1 MPGDIYPAHVLWR
14 LYLICYAPS
23 INHFLCCV
31 PVHNCSEYTRETA
44 LCVPREGAAQLHVH
58 TELLHVPVTGH
69 AVATISS
76 HCPSFRP
83 FSLASWCSLSFLE
96 ACCATGS
103 RVGYAHLPTTL
114 SPCAAPIPP
123 NLPFT
128 QDFPKTAPPSA
139 QVPRPCR
146 TNQSPLETSAM
157 PWPRVL
163 QPLPL
168 SAWGTLVVPTPPA
181 THRSSH

>member
-44 LCVPREGAAQLHVH
+44 PCVPREGAAQLHVH

-83 FSLASWCSLSFLE
+83 FSLASWCSLFFLE

-114 SPCAAPIPP
+114 SPCAAPIPQ

-128 QDFPKTAPPSA
+128 QVSSPK
-139 QVPRPCR
+139 
-146 TNQSPLETSAM
+146 
-157 PWPRVL
+157 
-163 QPLPL
+163 LPL
-168 SAWGTLVVPTPPA
+168 HQHKSSGPAAPTNHLWKPQRC
-181 THRSSH
+181 HGHVCCSLCH